1 VRRAL
6 VVLAVLAGVAAL
18 GWAIFY
24 GVPGLV
30 TPQQTS
36 RGGAA
41 AAAEDLPVGSGRTI
55 PATLFYANEAG
66 DGLVGVEREVP
77 QADDTA
83 EQARNILDR
92 QFEPAPAPLL
102 QVVPEATRVRTVF
115 LIQGGTA
122 YVDLTGE
129 VSSAHPGGSLD
140 ELLTVYAI
148 VDALTVNLPSVTS
161 VQILIDGKEVD
172 TLAGHVDLRRPLPA
186 NRALIRPPAS

>member
-1 VRRAL
+1 MRRAL
-6 VVLAVLAGVAAL
+6 VALGVIVAAGAL
-18 GWAIFY
+18 GWAIFWWL
-24 GVPGLV
+24 PGIIA
-30 TPQQTS
+30 PQQAT
-36 RGGAA
+36 RGGGASA
-41 AAAEDLPVGSGRTI
+41 DAPAGSGRTI
-55 PATLFYANEAG
+55 RATLFYANETG

-92 QFEPAPAPLL
+92 QFEPAPSPLI

-115 LIQGGTA
+115 LISGGTA

-129 VSSAHPGGSLD
+129 VASTHPGGSLD

-186 NRALIRPPAS
+186 NRSLIRPPAS

>member
-6 VVLAVLAGVAAL
+6 VALGVIVAAGAL
-18 GWAIFY
+18 GWAIFWWL
-24 GVPGLV
+24 PGIIA
-30 TPQQTS
+30 PQQAG
-36 RGGAA
+36 RGGSAVA
-41 AAAEDLPVGSGRTI
+41 DAPAGNGRTI
-55 PATLFYANEAG
+55 RATLFYANETG
-66 DGLVGVEREVP
+66 DGLVGVEREVA

-92 QFEPAPAPLL
+92 QFEPAPAPLI
-102 QVVPEATRVRTVF
+102 QVVPEATRLRTVF
-115 LIQGGTA
+115 LISGGTA

-129 VSSAHPGGSLD
+129 VASTHPGGSLD

-148 VDALTVNLPSVTS
+148 VDAITINLPSVTG

-186 NRALIRPPAS
+186 NRTLIRPPAS

>member
-6 VVLAVLAGVAAL
+6 IALGVVVAAGVL
-18 GWAIFY
+18 GWVIFWWLPD
-24 GVPGLV
+24 VVSPR
-30 TPQQTS
+30 QAS
-36 RGGAA
+36 RSGASG
-41 AAAEDLPVGSGRTI
+41 AELPANGGRTI
-55 PATLFYANEAG
+55 RATLFYANETG

-92 QFEPAPAPLL
+92 QFEAAPAPLL

-115 LIQGGTA
+115 LIDGGTA
-122 YVDLTGE
+122 YVDLTAE
-129 VSSAHPGGSLD
+129 VASTHPGGSLD

-148 VDALTVNLPSVTS
+148 VDALTVNLPSITS

>member
-1 VRRAL
+1 VRRTLVAL
-6 VVLAVLAGVAAL
+6 GLLAAAGAL
-18 GWAIFY
+18 GWAIFWWL
-24 GVPGLV
+24 PGLV
-30 TPQQTS
+30 SPSQAT
-36 RGGAA
+36 RGGA
-41 AAAEDLPVGSGRTI
+41 PVEEAPIGSGRTI
-55 PATLFYANEAG
+55 RATLFYANETG

-92 QFEPAPAPLL
+92 QFEPAPPPLI

-115 LIQGGTA
+115 LIEGGVA
-122 YVDLTGE
+122 FVDLTGE
-129 VSSAHPGGSLD
+129 VASTHPGGSLD

-148 VDALTVNLPSVTS
+148 VDALTVNLPSITS
-161 VQILIDGKEVD
+161 VQILVDGKEVD

>member
-6 VVLAVLAGVAAL
+6 VALGVIVAAVAL
-18 GWAIFY
+18 GWAIFWWL
-24 GVPGLV
+24 PGIIA
-30 TPQQTS
+30 PQPAS
-36 RGGAA
+36 RGGSAVA
-41 AAAEDLPVGSGRTI
+41 DAPAGNGRTI
-55 PATLFYANEAG
+55 RATLFYANETG
-66 DGLVGVEREVP
+66 DGLVGVEREVA

-92 QFEPAPAPLL
+92 QFEPAPAPLI
-102 QVVPEATRVRTVF
+102 QVVPEATRLRTVF
-115 LIQGGTA
+115 LISGGTA

-129 VSSAHPGGSLD
+129 VASTHPGGSLD

-148 VDALTVNLPSVTS
+148 VDALTVNLPSVTG

-186 NRALIRPPAS
+186 NRTLIRPPAS

>member
-1 VRRAL
+1 VRRTLIAL
-6 VVLAVLAGVAAL
+6 GLVAAVGAL
-18 GWAIFY
+18 GWAIFWWL
-24 GVPGLV
+24 PGLV
-30 TPQQTS
+30 SPQQAT
-36 RGGAA
+36 RGVPI
-41 AAAEDLPVGSGRTI
+41 EDTPIGNGRTI
-55 PATLFYANEAG
+55 RATLFYANETG
-66 DGLVGVEREVP
+66 DGLVGVEREVA
-77 QADDTA
+77 QANDPA

-92 QFEPAPAPLL
+92 QFEPAPAPLI

-129 VSSAHPGGSLD
+129 VASTHPGGSLD

-148 VDALTVNLPSVTS
+148 VDALTVNLPSITS
-161 VQILIDGKEVD
+161 VQILVDGKEVD

>member
-1 VRRAL
+1 MRRAL
-6 VVLAVLAGVAAL
+6 VALVVILAAGAL
-18 GWAIFY
+18 GWAIFWWL
-24 GVPGLV
+24 PGIV
-30 TPQQTS
+30 SPQKAT
-36 RGGAA
+36 RGGSAMA
-41 AAAEDLPVGSGRTI
+41 DVPADSGRTI
-55 PATLFYANEAG
+55 RATLFYANENG

-92 QFEPAPAPLL
+92 LLEPAPAPLL

-115 LIQGGTA
+115 LITGGTA

-129 VSSAHPGGSLD
+129 VASTHPGGSLD

-148 VDALTVNLPSVTS
+148 VDALTVNLPSITG

-186 NRALIRPPAS
+186 NRTLIRPPAS

>member
-1 VRRAL
+1 VRRTL
-6 VVLAVLAGVAAL
+6 VVLGILVGVGAL
-18 GWAIFY
+18 GWALFAW
-24 GVPGLV
+24 VPNLV
-30 TPQQTS
+30 APRAAT
-36 RGGAA
+36 RGAA
-41 AAAEDLPVGSGRTI
+41 AAPELPAGARTI
-55 PATLFYANEAG
+55 RATLYYGNESG
-66 DGLVGVEREVP
+66 DGLVGIEREVL

-129 VSSAHPGGSLD
+129 VSSTHSGGSLD

-148 VDALTVNLPSVTS
+148 VDALTVNLPSVTN

-186 NRALIRPPAS
+186 NRTLIRPPTS

>member
-1 VRRAL
+1 MRRAL
-6 VVLAVLAGVAAL
+6 VALGVIAAAGAL
-18 GWAIFY
+18 GWAIFWWL
-24 GVPGLV
+24 PALIS
-30 TPQQTS
+30 PQQATRS
-36 RGGAA
+36 GGATA
-41 AAAEDLPVGSGRTI
+41 DAPAGSGRTI
-55 PATLFYANEAG
+55 RATLFYANETG

-92 QFEPAPAPLL
+92 QFEAAPAPLL

-115 LIQGGTA
+115 LITGGTA

-129 VSSAHPGGSLD
+129 VASTHPGGSLD

-186 NRALIRPPAS
+186 NRTLIRPPAS

>member
-1 VRRAL
+1 MRRAL
-6 VVLAVLAGVAAL
+6 VALGVIVAAGAA
-18 GWAIFY
+18 GWAIFSWL
-24 GVPGLV
+24 PGIIA
-30 TPQQTS
+30 PQQAT
-36 RGGAA
+36 RGGGSSADA
-41 AAAEDLPVGSGRTI
+41 PAGSGRTI
-55 PATLFYANEAG
+55 RATLFYANEAG

-77 QADDTA
+77 QADDPA

-92 QFEPAPAPLL
+92 QFEPAPSPLI

-115 LIQGGTA
+115 LIAGGTA

-129 VSSAHPGGSLD
+129 VASTHPGGSLD

-148 VDALTVNLPSVTS
+148 VDAITVNLPAVTS

-186 NRALIRPPAS
+186 NRSLIRPPAS

>member
-6 VVLAVLAGVAAL
+6 VAVAAL
-18 GWAIFY
+18 AGAVAFGWIVFY
-24 GVPGLV
+24 WLPSVISPQRASRSG
-30 TPQQTS
+30 TPIA
-36 RGGAA
+36 GDAPIGN
-41 AAAEDLPVGSGRTI
+41 GRTI
-55 PATLFYANEAG
+55 KATLFYANEAG

-115 LIQGGTA
+115 LVQSGTA
-122 YVDLTGE
+122 YVDLTSE
-129 VSSAHPGGSLD
+129 VATTHPGGSLD

-148 VDALTVNLPSVTS
+148 VDALTVNLPSITS

-186 NRALIRPPAS
+186 NRTLIRPPAS

>member
-1 VRRAL
+1 MRRAL
-6 VVLAVLAGVAAL
+6 VALGVIVAAGAL
-18 GWAIFY
+18 GWAIF
-24 GVPGLV
+24 VWLPALISPRPA
-30 TPQQTS
+30 T

-41 AAAEDLPVGSGRTI
+41 TADAPAGNGRTI
-55 PATLFYANEAG
+55 RATVFYANETG
-66 DGLVGVEREVP
+66 DGLVGVERDVP

-92 QFEPAPAPLL
+92 QLEPAPAPLL

-115 LIQGGTA
+115 VIQGGTA

-129 VSSAHPGGSLD
+129 VASTHPGGSLD

-148 VDALTVNLPSVTS
+148 VDALTVNLPSVTA

-186 NRALIRPPAS
+186 NRTLIRPPAS

>member
-6 VVLAVLAGVAAL
+6 VALGVIVAAGAL
-18 GWAIFY
+18 GWAIFWWL
-24 GVPGLV
+24 PGIIAPRQA
-30 TPQQTS
+30 T
-36 RGGAA
+36 RGGGASA
-41 AAAEDLPVGSGRTI
+41 DAPAGSGRTI
-55 PATLFYANEAG
+55 RATLFYANETG

-92 QFEPAPAPLL
+92 QFEPAPSPLI

-115 LIQGGTA
+115 LIAGGTA

-129 VSSAHPGGSLD
+129 VASTHPGGSLD

-186 NRALIRPPAS
+186 NRSLIRPPAS

>member
-1 VRRAL
+1 MRRAL
-6 VVLAVLAGVAAL
+6 VALGVILAAGAL
-18 GWAIFY
+18 GWAMFWWL
-24 GVPGLV
+24 PGIV
-30 TPQQTS
+30 APHQAT

-41 AAAEDLPVGSGRTI
+41 VADAPAGGGRTI
-55 PATLFYANEAG
+55 RATLYYANENG

-77 QADDTA
+77 QADDPA

-92 QFEPAPAPLL
+92 QLEPPPAPLL

-115 LIQGGTA
+115 LIAGGTA

-129 VSSAHPGGSLD
+129 VASTHPGGSLD

-148 VDALTVNLPSVTS
+148 VDALTVNLPSITS
-161 VQILIDGKEVD
+161 VQILVDGKEVD

-186 NRALIRPPAS
+186 NRTLIRPPAS

>member
-6 VVLAVLAGVAAL
+6 VALGVIVAAGAL
-18 GWAIFY
+18 GWAIFWWL
-24 GVPGLV
+24 PGIISPRPA
-30 TPQQTS
+30 T
-36 RGGAA
+36 RGGSVLADA
-41 AAAEDLPVGSGRTI
+41 PAGNGRTI
-55 PATLFYANEAG
+55 RATLFYANETG

-115 LIQGGTA
+115 LIAGGTA

-129 VSSAHPGGSLD
+129 VASTHPGGSLD

-186 NRALIRPPAS
+186 NRTLIRPPAS

>member
-1 VRRAL
+1 MRRAL
-6 VVLAVLAGVAAL
+6 VALGVIVAAGAL
-18 GWAIFY
+18 GWAIFWWLP
-24 GVPGLV
+24 GVIA
-30 TPQQTS
+30 PQQAT
-36 RGGAA
+36 RGGGASA
-41 AAAEDLPVGSGRTI
+41 DAPAGSGRTI
-55 PATLFYANEAG
+55 RATLFYANETG

-92 QFEPAPAPLL
+92 QFEPAPSPLI

-115 LIQGGTA
+115 LIAGGTA

-129 VSSAHPGGSLD
+129 VASTHPGGSLD

-148 VDALTVNLPSVTS
+148 VDALTVNLPSVTR

-186 NRALIRPPAS
+186 NRSLIRPPAS

>member
-1 VRRAL
+1 MRRAL
-6 VVLAVLAGVAAL
+6 VALVVILAAGAL
-18 GWAIFY
+18 GWAIFWWL
-24 GVPGLV
+24 PGIV
-30 TPQQTS
+30 SPQKAT
-36 RGGAA
+36 RGGSAMA
-41 AAAEDLPVGSGRTI
+41 DVPADSGRTI
-55 PATLFYANEAG
+55 RATLFYANENG

-92 QFEPAPAPLL
+92 LLEPAPAPLL

-115 LIQGGTA
+115 LITGGTA

-129 VSSAHPGGSLD
+129 VASTHPGGSLD

-148 VDALTVNLPSVTS
+148 VDTLTVNLPAIVR
-161 VQILIDGKEVD
+161 VQILVDGKEVD
-172 TLAGHVDLRRPLPA
+172 TLAGHVDLRRPLPV

>member
-1 VRRAL
+1 VRRTL
-6 VVLAVLAGVAAL
+6 VVLGIVAAVGAL
-18 GWAIFY
+18 GWALFAW
-24 GVPGLV
+24 VPGLIAPKQA
-30 TPQQTS
+30 T
-36 RGGAA
+36 RGTIAVP
-41 AAAEDLPVGSGRTI
+41 DLPPGARTI
-55 PATLFYANEAG
+55 RATLFYGNETG
-66 DGLVGVEREVP
+66 DGLVGVEREVL

-92 QFEPAPAPLL
+92 EFEPAPPPLL

-115 LIQGGTA
+115 LITGGTA

-129 VSSAHPGGSLD
+129 VSSTHSGGSLD

-148 VDALTVNLPSVTS
+148 VDALTVNLPSITN

-186 NRALIRPPAS
+186 NRKLIRPPS

>member
-6 VVLAVLAGVAAL
+6 VALGVILAAGVL
-18 GWAIFY
+18 GWAIFWWL
-24 GVPGLV
+24 PGLV
-30 TPQQTS
+30 SPQPAT
-36 RGGAA
+36 RGGSAA
-41 AAAEDLPVGSGRTI
+41 QDAATEGVRTI
-55 PATLFYANEAG
+55 RATLFYANETG

-77 QADDTA
+77 QADDIA
-83 EQARNILDR
+83 AQARNILER
-92 QFEPAPAPLL
+92 QLEPAPSPLL

-115 LIQGGTA
+115 VIDGGTA

-129 VSSAHPGGSLD
+129 VASTHPGGSLD

-186 NRALIRPPAS
+186 NRTLIRPPAS

>member
-6 VVLAVLAGVAAL
+6 VALGVVVAAGAL
-18 GWAIFY
+18 GWVIFWWLP
-24 GVPGLV
+24 GVV
-30 TPQQTS
+30 SPQQATRTGS
-36 RGGAA
+36 S
-41 AAAEDLPVGSGRTI
+41 AAAETPAGNGRTI
-55 PATLFYANEAG
+55 RATLFYGNETG
-66 DGLVGVEREVP
+66 DGLVGVEREVA

-92 QFEPAPAPLL
+92 LLEPAPAPLL
-102 QVVPEATRVRTVF
+102 QVVPDATRVRTVF
-115 LIQGGTA
+115 LIDGGTA

-129 VSSAHPGGSLD
+129 VSRAHPGGSLD

>member
-6 VVLAVLAGVAAL
+6 VALGILVAAGAL
-18 GWAIFY
+18 GWAMFWWLP
-24 GVPGLV
+24 GVIS
-30 TPQQTS
+30 PQQTT

-41 AAAEDLPVGSGRTI
+41 VADAPPGSGRTI
-55 PATLFYANEAG
+55 RATLFYANENG
-66 DGLVGVEREVP
+66 DGLVGVERDVP

-115 LIQGGTA
+115 VIAGGTA

-129 VSSAHPGGSLD
+129 VASTHPGGSLD
-140 ELLTVYAI
+140 ELLTVYAV
-148 VDALTVNLPSVTS
+148 VDALTVNLPSITS

-186 NRALIRPPAS
+186 NRTLIRPPAS

>member
-1 VRRAL
+1 
-6 VVLAVLAGVAAL
+6 VV
-18 GWAIFY
+18 
-24 GVPGLV
+24 
-30 TPQQTS
+30 
-36 RGGAA
+36 
-41 AAAEDLPVGSGRTI
+41 
-55 PATLFYANEAG
+55 
-66 DGLVGVEREVP
+66 

-92 QFEPAPAPLL
+92 QLEPAPAPLL

-115 LIQGGTA
+115 LISGGTA

-129 VSSAHPGGSLD
+129 VASTHPGGSLD

-148 VDALTVNLPSVTS
+148 VDALTVNLPSITS

>member
-1 VRRAL
+1 MSFFPGKDPA
-6 VVLAVLAGVAAL
+6 AGNAYQCD
-18 GWAIFY
+18 AIDQVI
-24 GVPGLV
+24 VPRTV
-30 TPQQTS
+30 
-36 RGGAA
+36 
-41 AAAEDLPVGSGRTI
+41 DL
-55 PATLFYANEAG
+55 G
-66 DGLVGVEREVP
+66 DGLVGVERDVA

-115 LIQGGTA
+115 LIAGGTA

-129 VSSAHPGGSLD
+129 VASTHPGGSLD

-148 VDALTVNLPSVTS
+148 VDALTVNLPSITG

-186 NRALIRPPAS
+186 NRTLIRPPAS

>member
-1 VRRAL
+1 MRRVLLAL
-6 VVLAVLAGVAAL
+6 GVIVAAGAL
-18 GWAIFY
+18 GWAIFWWLP
-24 GVPGLV
+24 GVIA
-30 TPQQTS
+30 PQRAT
-36 RGGAA
+36 RGGTASA
-41 AAAEDLPVGSGRTI
+41 DAPAGNGRTI
-55 PATLFYANEAG
+55 RATLFYANETG
-66 DGLVGVEREVP
+66 DGLVGVEREVA

-115 LIQGGTA
+115 LIAGGTA

-129 VSSAHPGGSLD
+129 VASTHPGGSLD

-186 NRALIRPPAS
+186 NRTLIRPPAS

>member
-1 VRRAL
+1 MRRAL
-6 VVLAVLAGVAAL
+6 VALGVIVAAGAL
-18 GWAIFY
+18 GWAIFWWL
-24 GVPGLV
+24 PGIIA
-30 TPQQTS
+30 PQQAT
-36 RGGAA
+36 RGGGASA
-41 AAAEDLPVGSGRTI
+41 DAPAGTGRTI
-55 PATLFYANEAG
+55 RATLFYANETG

-92 QFEPAPAPLL
+92 QFEPAPPPLI

-115 LIQGGTA
+115 LIAGGTA

-129 VSSAHPGGSLD
+129 VASTHPGGSLD

-148 VDALTVNLPSVTS
+148 VDAITVNLPSVTA

-186 NRALIRPPAS
+186 NRSLIRPPAS

>member
-1 VRRAL
+1 M
-6 VVLAVLAGVAAL
+6 AARHHL
-18 GWAIFY
+18 
-24 GVPGLV
+24 
-30 TPQQTS
+30 
-36 RGGAA
+36 AA
-41 AAAEDLPVGSGRTI
+41 AGDARRDGRADAPAGGGRTI
-55 PATLFYANEAG
+55 RATLYYANESG

-92 QFEPAPAPLL
+92 QLEPAPAPLL

-115 LIQGGTA
+115 
-122 YVDLTGE
+122 VTGRHGLCR
-129 VSSAHPGGSLD
+129 SDRRGRQPHPGGSLD

-148 VDALTVNLPSVTS
+148 VDALTVNLPSITG

>member
-1 VRRAL
+1 MRRGLVAL
-6 VVLAVLAGVAAL
+6 GVIVAAGAL
-18 GWAIFY
+18 GWAIFWWLP
-24 GVPGLV
+24 GVISPHQA
-30 TPQQTS
+30 T
-36 RGGAA
+36 RGG
-41 AAAEDLPVGSGRTI
+41 GSSADAPADGGRTI
-55 PATLFYANEAG
+55 RATLFYANETG

-92 QFEPAPAPLL
+92 QLEPAPAPLL

-115 LIQGGTA
+115 LIAGGTA

-129 VSSAHPGGSLD
+129 VASTHPGGSLD

-148 VDALTVNLPSVTS
+148 VDAVTVNLPSVTA

-186 NRALIRPPAS
+186 NRSLIRPPAS

>member
-1 VRRAL
+1 MRRTLVAL
-6 VVLAVLAGVAAL
+6 GVILAAGAL
-18 GWAIFY
+18 GWAMFWWL
-24 GVPGLV
+24 PGIIS
-30 TPQQTS
+30 PQRST

-41 AAAEDLPVGSGRTI
+41 VADAPAGGGRTI
-55 PATLFYANEAG
+55 RATLFYANEDG

-92 QFEPAPAPLL
+92 LLEPAPAPLL

-115 LIQGGTA
+115 LITGGTA

-129 VSSAHPGGSLD
+129 VASTHPGGSLD

-148 VDALTVNLPSVTS
+148 VDALTVNLPSITG

>member
-6 VVLAVLAGVAAL
+6 VALGVIVAAGAL
-18 GWAIFY
+18 GWAIFWWL
-24 GVPGLV
+24 PGIIA
-30 TPQQTS
+30 PQQAT
-36 RGGAA
+36 RGGGASA
-41 AAAEDLPVGSGRTI
+41 DTPAGSGRTI
-55 PATLFYANEAG
+55 RATLFYANETG

-92 QFEPAPAPLL
+92 QFEPAPAPLI

-115 LIQGGTA
+115 LISGGTA

-129 VSSAHPGGSLD
+129 VASTHPGGSLD

-186 NRALIRPPAS
+186 NRSLIRPPAS